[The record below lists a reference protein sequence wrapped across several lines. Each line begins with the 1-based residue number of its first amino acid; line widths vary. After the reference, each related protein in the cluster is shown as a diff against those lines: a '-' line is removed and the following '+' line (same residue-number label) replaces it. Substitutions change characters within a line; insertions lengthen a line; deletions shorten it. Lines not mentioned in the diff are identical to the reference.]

1 MVTEPIGT
9 KAGVGGG
16 YMLPLMLETANDVIL
31 PFNASMPPVE
41 IKLVDKELMEALL
54 MLPLIVLKL
63 KVPIVLAVT
72 MPVLTK
78 IDDTAATLITF
89 VLILLVSTKEVRIV
103 SAVIKPVLMK
113 LVLRKPV
120 LIGSKDEFMM
130 PPFAML
136 IPPFTLIVD
145 ALRVEVMP
153 PPGLYGD
160 PLIVFTIR
168 VLVLM
173 LNELMAPA

>member
-1 MVTEPIGT
+1 
-9 KAGVGGG
+9 
-16 YMLPLMLETANDVIL
+16 
-31 PFNASMPPVE
+31 MPPVE

-63 KVPIVLAVT
+63 KVPIVSAVNV
-72 MPVLTK
+72 PLLIK
-78 IDDTAATLITF
+78 IDDTAAALIME
-89 VLILLVSTKEVRIV
+89 VLRKIAFKV
-103 SAVIKPVLMK
+103 SARIKPVLIK

-136 IPPFTLIVD
+136 IPPFTLMVD
-145 ALRVEVMP
+145 ALRVEGMP
-153 PPGLYGD
+153 PLPPGVYGD

>member
-1 MVTEPIGT
+1 VD
-9 KAGVGGG
+9 KV
-16 YMLPLMLETANDVIL
+16 
-31 PFNASMPPVE
+31 
-41 IKLVDKELMEALL
+41 LVDNPAALMMAVLRKSAL
-54 MLPLIVLKL
+54 K
-63 KVPIVLAVT
+63 
-72 MPVLTK
+72 
-78 IDDTAATLITF
+78 
-89 VLILLVSTKEVRIV
+89 V
-103 SAVIKPVLMK
+103 SAVIRPVLMK

-136 IPPFTLIVD
+136 IPPFTLMVD

-153 PPGLYGD
+153 PPPPGVYGD

>member
-1 MVTEPIGT
+1 MF
-9 KAGVGGG
+9 A
-16 YMLPLMLETANDVIL
+16 VI
-31 PFNASMPPVE
+31 V
-41 IKLVDKELMEALL
+41 
-54 MLPLIVLKL
+54 
-63 KVPIVLAVT
+63 
-72 MPVLTK
+72 PVLTK
-78 IDDTAATLITF
+78 SDL
-89 VLILLVSTKEVRIV
+89 KV
-103 SAVIKPVLMK
+103 SAVIRPVLIK

-145 ALRVEVMP
+145 AFRVEGMP
-153 PPGLYGD
+153 PPPPGVYGD

-173 LNELMAPA
+173 LNELMAPARTRFVLKILVFVVFVAIVPAWTVFVLMVVVLMDPALIAFPM